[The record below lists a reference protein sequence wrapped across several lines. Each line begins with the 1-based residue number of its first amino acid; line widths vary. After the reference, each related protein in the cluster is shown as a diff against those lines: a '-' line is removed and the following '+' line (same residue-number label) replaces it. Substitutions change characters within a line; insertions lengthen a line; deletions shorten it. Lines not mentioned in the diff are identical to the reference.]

1 MELHFAKRMES
12 FQPGIFNVLNDKK
25 NELLK
30 AGRTVYN
37 LSVGTPDFLPDEN
50 VMRAMQEAC
59 KDPDNYKYSLGNLPE
74 LVEAVQNWYQR
85 RYGVALDP
93 EEIMSVNGSQEGI
106 AHVALPLCDPG
117 DVVLCPNPGY
127 PIFEMG
133 PWLCGAE
140 IAYYDLHEE
149 DHYLPDLDAI
159 PEDLA
164 KRAKMMVVS
173 YPLNP
178 VCVAAPRSFYEK
190 LIAFAKKYN
199 IIILHDNAYSDI
211 IYDGREGISF
221 LSVPGAKEVGVEFN
235 SLSKTYNLTGARISF
250 VVGNREIIQAF
261 SKVRSQIDYGIFL
274 PIQRAAVEALNGP
287 QDGVKAR
294 REEYQRRRDALC
306 GGFRSIGWNVPDS
319 EGTMFVWAPIPEHYS
334 DSVTFCMDLM
344 ERSGLICTPG
354 SAFGS
359 LGEGHV
365 RFALVQPVEKIR
377 EIVVAGGCV
386 RHFEKVK

>member
-85 RYGVALDP
+85 RYGVALEP

-149 DHYLPDLDAI
+149 NHYLPDLDAI

-221 LSVPGAKEVGVEFN
+221 LSIPGAKEVGVEFN

-261 SKVRSQIDYGIFL
+261 SKVRSQIDYGVFL

-365 RFALVQPVEKIR
+365 RFALVQPMEKIR
-377 EIVVAGGCV
+377 EIVAAVDACGIL
-386 RHFEKVK
+386 EK

>member
-1 MELHFAKRMES
+1 MELQFAKRMES

-25 NELLK
+25 NEMIRQ
-30 AGRTVYN
+30 GRQVYN
-37 LSVGTPDFLPDEN
+37 LSVGTPDFLPDEH

-59 KDPDNYKYSLGNLPE
+59 KHPENYKYSLGNLPA
-74 LVEAVQNWYQR
+74 LVDAVQSWYLR
-85 RYGVALDP
+85 RYGVTLER

-117 DVVLCPNPGY
+117 DLVLCPNPGY

-140 IAYYDLHEE
+140 IAYYDLLEE
-149 DHYLPDLDAI
+149 NHYLPDLNAI
-159 PEDLA
+159 PEDVA
-164 KRAKMMVVS
+164 RRAKMMVVS
-173 YPLNP
+173 YPANP
-178 VCVAAPRSFYEK
+178 VCVTAPRSFYEQ
-190 LIAFAKKYN
+190 LVDFARTYN
-199 IIILHDNAYSDI
+199 IIILHDNAYSEI
-211 IYDGREGISF
+211 TYDGREGISF
-221 LSVPGAKEVGVEFN
+221 LSIPGAKEVGVEFN

-250 VVGNREIIQAF
+250 VVGNREIIQNF

-274 PIQRAAVEALNGP
+274 PVQLAAIEALNGP
-287 QDGVKAR
+287 QDGVAAR

-319 EGTMFVWAPIPEHYS
+319 EGSMFVWAPIPEHYA

-365 RFALVQPVEKIR
+365 RFALVEPVEKMR
-377 EIVVAGGCV
+377 EIVAAVDHCGIL
-386 RHFEKVK
+386 KK

>member
-1 MELHFAKRMES
+1 MELQFAKRMES

-25 NELLK
+25 NEMIRQ
-30 AGRTVYN
+30 GRQVYN
-37 LSVGTPDFLPDEN
+37 LSVGTPDFLPDEH

-59 KDPDNYKYSLGNLPE
+59 KYPENYKYSLGNLPA
-74 LVEAVQNWYQR
+74 LVDAVQGWYLR
-85 RYGVALDP
+85 RYGVTLER

-117 DVVLCPNPGY
+117 DLVLCPNPGY

-140 IAYYDLHEE
+140 IAYYDLLEE
-149 DHYLPDLDAI
+149 NHYLPDLNAI
-159 PEDLA
+159 PEEVA
-164 KRAKMMVVS
+164 RRAKMMVVS
-173 YPLNP
+173 YPANP
-178 VCVAAPRSFYEK
+178 VCVTAPRSFYEQ
-190 LIAFAKKYN
+190 LVDFARTYN
-199 IIILHDNAYSDI
+199 IIILHDNAYSEI
-211 IYDGREGISF
+211 TYDGREGISF
-221 LSVPGAKEVGVEFN
+221 LSIPGAKEVGVEFN

-250 VVGNREIIQAF
+250 VVGNREIIQNF

-274 PIQRAAVEALNGP
+274 PVQLAAIEALNGP
-287 QDGVKAR
+287 QDGVAAR

-319 EGTMFVWAPIPEHYS
+319 EGSMFVWAPIPEHYA

-365 RFALVQPVEKIR
+365 RFALVEPVEKMQ
-377 EIVVAGGCV
+377 EIVAAVDRCGIL
-386 RHFEKVK
+386 RK

>member
-85 RYGVALDP
+85 RYGVALEP

-221 LSVPGAKEVGVEFN
+221 LSIPGAKEVGVEFN

-261 SKVRSQIDYGIFL
+261 SKVRSQIDYGVFL

-377 EIVVAGGCV
+377 EIVAAVDACGIL
-386 RHFEKVK
+386 KK